1 MNRRQFIK
9 TSILV
14 LGCSLIPKL
23 PAPLMPRESWVD
35 DAITLY
41 LKTPDSELLGFEIA
55 FNGRPIEIYVIKMF
69 QNGDKFIHEI
79 KIPNIYNTPGKLTTT
94 YEAQIAQNES
104 ELSLTDE
111 GGQTY
116 RSLKNPDIISLK
128 RTIPA
133 GKYVEP
139 ESPLILSGESV

>member
-14 LGCSLIPKL
+14 LGCSLIQKL
-23 PAPLMPRESWVD
+23 PAPLMPRGSWVD

-41 LKTPDSELLGFEIA
+41 LSTPDSELLDFEIA
-55 FNGRPIEIYVIKMF
+55 FNGQPIETYVIKMF

-79 KIPNIYNTPGKLTTT
+79 KIPNIYNSPGRITTT
-94 YEAQIAQNES
+94 YEAQIAMNES
-104 ELSLTDE
+104 ELSLTP
-111 GGQTY
+111 G
-116 RSLKNPDIISLK
+116 IISLK

-133 GKYVEP
+133 GKYIEP
-139 ESPLILSGESV
+139 KSPLILSGESV